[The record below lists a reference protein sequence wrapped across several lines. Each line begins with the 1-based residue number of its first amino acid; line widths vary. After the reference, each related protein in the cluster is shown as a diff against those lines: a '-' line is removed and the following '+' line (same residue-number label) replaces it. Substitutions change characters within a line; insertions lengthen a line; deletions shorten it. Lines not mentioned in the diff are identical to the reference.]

1 MHDRTANP
9 TLTMFRLCQEFGWTP
24 DQVRAQPAADIEA
37 FIAILQENDRLG
49 RLIPADDHATTIL
62 ISPD

>member
-24 DQVRAQPAADIEA
+24 DQVRAQRAADIEA